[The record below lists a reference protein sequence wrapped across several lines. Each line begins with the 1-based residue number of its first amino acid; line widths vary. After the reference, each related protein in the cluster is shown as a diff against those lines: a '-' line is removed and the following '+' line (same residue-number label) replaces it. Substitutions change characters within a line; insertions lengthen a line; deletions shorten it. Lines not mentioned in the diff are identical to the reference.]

1 MKKQVSI
8 ARQGFTLVELLV
20 VIAIIGILV
29 GLLLP
34 AVQAAREAAR
44 RMQCQNNLKQIGL
57 ALHNYESANKKFPSR
72 RGGTVGTNDAA
83 RRSGNFRRVSGF
95 VPLLAYIE
103 QSPLYNRIQSGET
116 DANGAIPPGGPAGW
130 YPGSGPA
137 YYPWTVSIPAYQCPS
152 DNPIANASHGTNC
165 YAFSMGDWAGATA
178 NPNRFNDNGLND
190 RGPFGGFTVRKGFS
204 AMSDGTSNTIGL
216 SERVYQGNVRRASTG
231 ADEVRKFVAMDQAA
245 VLTNPGACLA
255 TALGQYYVPGIQVK
269 ARFGLLWTDGQAERV
284 AFNTIL
290 GPNKP
295 SCVIDANVNADSI
308 GGVLNASS
316 YHTGGVNA
324 VYMDG
329 SVHFISDNV
338 DTGNTSVGPFQ
349 SGKSP
354 YGVWGA
360 LGSASG
366 GEASTTIE

>member
-1 MKKQVSI
+1 MRRSFG
-8 ARQGFTLVELLV
+8 RSGFTLVELLV

-44 RMQCQNNLKQIGL
+44 RMQCSNNLKQMGL
-57 ALHNYESANKKFPSR
+57 ALHNYESAYKKFPSR

-83 RRSGNFRRVSGF
+83 RRSGNFNRVSGF
-95 VPLLAYIE
+95 IPMLAFIE
-103 QSPLYNRIQSGET
+103 QSPLYNRIQAGET
-116 DANGAIPPGGPAGW
+116 DSTGPIPPGGPAGW
-130 YPGSGPA
+130 YPGTGPA
-137 YYPWTVSIPAYQCPS
+137 YYPWTVSIPAFQCPS

-165 YAFSMGDWAGATA
+165 YAFSMGDWAGGTA
-178 NPNRFNDNGLND
+178 SPNRFNDNGLVD
-190 RGPFGGFTVRKGFS
+190 RGPFGSQNVRKGFS
-204 AMSDGTSNTIGL
+204 FMADGTSNTIGM
-216 SERVYQGNVRRASTG
+216 SERVYQGNVGVRASTG
-231 ADEVRKFVAMDQAA
+231 ADLINKFTAINLPG
-245 VLTNPGACLA
+245 VLTNPGSCLA
-255 TALGQYYVPGIQVK
+255 TALGNTYAPGIQVK
-269 ARFGLLWTDGQAERV
+269 ARFGILWTDGQSERI

-295 SCVIDANVNADSI
+295 SCAIDANVNADTI
-308 GGVLNASS
+308 GGVLPASS
-316 YHTGGVNA
+316 YHTGGVNV

-338 DTGNTSVGPFQ
+338 DTGNTSIGPFP
-349 SGKSP
+349 SGASP

-360 LGSASG
+360 LGSANG